1 MTEHDSDRLV
11 LREAMAF
18 SGGAQPLD
26 PSDVICRARRRRS
39 RNRATVV
46 VGAVAMVAAVGVGA
60 TAVTDPLRESAT
72 PTISEAPDPVE
83 TVDAVDAVANL
94 GHGWSLTTRTD
105 KVCLHLDD
113 RDEGCFIGNDEVE
126 GGDYFN
132 GGGVAGWQEPETAR
146 APAMLAWLVPAETST
161 AVVTAEGGLR
171 LPADV
176 YALTDVPG
184 ARLAVVFVE
193 DETRFWQ
200 RVDRRVKSSDSTGA
214 VIADWP
220 VRYLESFARAR
231 EARGAS

>member
-83 TVDAVDAVANL
+83 TVDAVANL

-105 KVCLHLDD
+105 RVCLQLEDG
-113 RDEGCFIGNDEVE
+113 DERCFIGIDEVE
-126 GGDYFN
+126 GG
-132 GGGVAGWQEPETAR
+132 VAGWYEPATAR
-146 APAMLAWLVPAETST
+146 APAMLAWLVPAQTST
-161 AVVTAEGGLR
+161 TVVTAEDGSR
-171 LPADV
+171 LSADV

>member
-83 TVDAVDAVANL
+83 TVDAVANL

-105 KVCLHLDD
+105 RVCLQLEDG
-113 RDEGCFIGNDEVE
+113 DERCFIGIDEVE

-161 AVVTAEGGLR
+161 TVVTAEGGLR